1 MARWSRAINALPF
14 HEGAVLDLGCAFG
27 FSTRLLKRRG
37 YDATGVDASAV
48 YIERARRADPTGV
61 YLQCDATRIPL
72 PDQSFD
78 GVLFLDVLEHLPDER
93 GAVEEIARL
102 LRPGGTLTLSVPYKG
117 PLAWL
122 DSLNLYA
129 RLVQRTGRG
138 RFPPEIAATGRHRH
152 YSVRDVKVLLGDD
165 FAIRRLRGTG
175 LGLAELI
182 HLPILALFRWLI
194 PVEWVYQRAAFMY
207 YSAYLVEDV
216 ARLGPMGYHLMVVAT
231 RRAPNDNP
239 TA

>member
-1 MARWSRAINALPF
+1 MARWTRAINALPF

-27 FSTRLLKRRG
+27 FTTRLLKRRG
-37 YDATGVDASAV
+37 FDATGVDASAT
-48 YIERARRADPTGV
+48 YIERARRSDPSGV
-61 YLQCDATRIPL
+61 YLRCDAARIPL

-93 GAVEEIARL
+93 GAIREVARL
-102 LRPGGTLTLSVPYKG
+102 LRPGGTLALSVPYKG
-117 PLAWL
+117 PLARL

-129 RLVQRTGRG
+129 QLVRRTGRG
-138 RFPPEIAATGRHRH
+138 RFPPEIAATGEHRH
-152 YSVRDVKVLLGDD
+152 YSIRELDDLLGAD
-165 FAIRRLRGTG
+165 FAIRRVRRTG

-194 PVEWVYQRAAFMY
+194 PLEWVYQRAAFVY
-207 YSAYLVEDV
+207 YSTYLAEDI

-231 RRAPNDNP
+231 RRSSNDN
-239 TA
+239 TRA